1 MPWFPM
7 RFKPLERFPKRR
19 AAVGFRR
26 PAERAPRFCAEGIE
40 QCWKTSRIAN
50 ALPKGVVLAS
60 FPSVYEPIKIG
71 NVEVKNRLIMA
82 PMDTELTENY
92 HLTEPIIDFYEQRAK
107 GGVGL
112 VEVGTCYVANLY
124 NTKPQYY
131 NSSGATG
138 MWSDDFKEG
147 WEELV
152 SRCHKWGAKI
162 APQLNICYE
171 WRASE
176 DDPLEAVGPSDGPG
190 GPFVKKLRELK
201 PEEIETMIKQYG
213 AAAKRAKDWGCDM
226 IEIHAGIGYQVSRFI
241 SKFSNRR
248 TDRWGGTDEKRC
260 QFLIDIVNECRKNIG
275 EDMPII
281 VRISVEDF
289 MPGGNTMKES
299 LPMMKY
305 IEKNCHIDCWN
316 VQVGFHEAPRPLVT
330 QHVPEA
336 AFAQLSQQVKQ
347 ITKLPVTAS
356 YRINSIERCA
366 QIIDDGWADMV
377 TMARQF
383 IADPETAIKGEEGHS
398 ERVRR
403 CIACCRCLDNIFLG
417 KPVQCSVNANV
428 ANYKLGTPP
437 TYKDGIAQT
446 DSPKNITIVGSGPS
460 GMETARVAAMRGHKV
475 TIIEHNKRIG
485 GLMNMA
491 QVLNPLIE
499 PVRDW
504 YENELNLL
512 NNVTVKLSTEGTV
525 DNIKATNPDEVV
537 IAPGGNVPVPDC
549 PGVDGKN
556 VIASTDIKAMVEGK
570 AVHGKGF
577 MMRMAPIGVNMMN
590 AKPSFMRWG
599 LGTHLIVKKRLVI
612 IGGGFAGIECA
623 HSMMHGREI
632 TVVEE
637 ARKIGA
643 EIGIIDKGP
652 QLNDLR
658 AAGVK
663 LMPSTKVLEITKQG
677 VRVYHNVADKKNVYK
692 EGEDFIPCESVV
704 LSLGVVNNTE
714 LYDQCKPVFGDKV
727 RLIGNANPKPKT
739 ENPDEFRRLLEAV
752 RDGYVTGMTI

>member
-1 MPWFPM
+1 M
-7 RFKPLERFPKRR
+7 
-19 AAVGFRR
+19 
-26 PAERAPRFCAEGIE
+26 
-40 QCWKTSRIAN
+40 
-50 ALPKGVVLAS
+50 
-60 FPSVYEPIKIG
+60 
-71 NVEVKNRLIMA
+71 
-82 PMDTELTENY
+82 
-92 HLTEPIIDFYEQRAK
+92 
-107 GGVGL
+107 
-112 VEVGTCYVANLY
+112 
-124 NTKPQYY
+124 
-131 NSSGATG
+131 
-138 MWSDDFKEG
+138 
-147 WEELV
+147 
-152 SRCHKWGAKI
+152 
-162 APQLNICYE
+162 
-171 WRASE
+171 
-176 DDPLEAVGPSDGPG
+176 
-190 GPFVKKLRELK
+190 
-201 PEEIETMIKQYG
+201 
-213 AAAKRAKDWGCDM
+213 
-226 IEIHAGIGYQVSRFI
+226 
-241 SKFSNRR
+241 
-248 TDRWGGTDEKRC
+248 
-260 QFLIDIVNECRKNIG
+260 NECRKNIG